1 MDTETAEVDSPQTTE
16 TADENVS
23 LDDLRAALGHNEPE
37 PQGEEQQPEADATED
52 QVPPEPE
59 QPPPAEGQ
67 QPEAEGERLA
77 KRRIRPKNELDQQV
91 IDLYRSDAFDG
102 SFADATRVIYTQTGT
117 DTNQSPQPQSAE
129 ATQPESDGYKEY
141 VAGIQ
146 GQIQELEQKVAT
158 AADDLETTDALK
170 FQREIMKRELE
181 LQTAQSR
188 KERYDEAQEQN
199 AYNAHRGRSMESRN
213 KVFERFPVLQD
224 KNSIHRKQFDD
235 FIQHS
240 SRNPDYAAVF
250 ESPKWPELMAN
261 EFATEYNA
269 RQQQAAPVQRPQQP
283 QQQIPPQ
290 APPQMGT
297 QAKVLTTGTAAQPVH
312 AQPTAQNLVS
322 DMPNISK
329 DDLYAL
335 LGNPGG
341 PQPRV

>member
-1 MDTETAEVDSPQTTE
+1 MDTETAEVDSPQITE

-52 QVPPEPE
+52 QVPSEPG

-67 QPEAEGERLA
+67 QPEAEGDRLA

-117 DTNQSPQPQSAE
+117 DTNQSPQPQPAE
-129 ATQPESDGYKEY
+129 ATQPESDGYAEY

-158 AADDLETTDALK
+158 AADDLETTEALK

-188 KERYDEAQEQN
+188 KERHDEAQDLN

-240 SRNPDYAAVF
+240 SRNPDYATVF

-261 EFATEYNA
+261 EFATRYNA
-269 RQQQAAPVQRPQQP
+269 RQPAQTAPQAQPVMQA
-283 QQQIPPQ
+283 PPQ
-290 APPQMGT
+290 VAPQMGT

-312 AQPTAQNLVS
+312 TQPTAQGLLS

-329 DDLYAL
+329 DDLYSL

>member
-37 PQGEEQQPEADATED
+37 PQGEEQQPVAEATED

-67 QPEAEGERLA
+67 QPEAESERLA

-102 SFADATRVIYTQTGT
+102 SFADATRVIYSQTDDGT
-117 DTNQSPQPQSAE
+117 NRNPQPQPE
-129 ATQPESDGYKEY
+129 ATQPESDGYREY

-158 AADDLETTDALK
+158 AADELETIDALK
-170 FQREIMKRELE
+170 FQREIMKKELE

-188 KERYDEAQEQN
+188 KERYEEAQEQN
-199 AYNAHRGRSMESRN
+199 AYNTHRGKSMESRN
-213 KVFERFPVLQD
+213 KVFEKYPVLQD
-224 KNSIHRKQFDD
+224 KNSVHRKQFDD
-235 FIQHS
+235 FVQRS
-240 SRNPDYAAVF
+240 SNDPDYAAVF

-261 EFATEYNA
+261 EFASAYNA
-269 RQQQAAPVQRPQQP
+269 RRQQAAPVQQQQP
-283 QQQIPPQ
+283 APVVPPQ

-312 AQPTAQNLVS
+312 AQPTAQSMLS

-329 DDLYAL
+329 DDLYSL